1 MLVISH
7 RLDTLDAEKRKDL
20 IDLRRRMDNTVH
32 QSVQDLIAHLRS
44 ESIQERFLDWTQ
56 DEIPKTFDEVER
68 GSIDELFQ
76 KKLKDIIDEWE
87 EDQFKNTKESL
98 MKEIQRSFD
107 LFEGELRSLRG
118 NVTGG
123 FPNVPGIDPFPE
135 SVSFLGRVFVK
146 ISWFFHNYVFPFSQI
161 LKPGFLPSDPRATWE
176 LMEKMY
182 TWWRTNP
189 RDTMKE
195 LSKKYL
201 SEAIKESIL
210 TPFVKGRLQEAERYL
225 SRIETLIPEQ
235 IEADKRLLAQLSD
248 EKRSVGEITRTYR
261 PILHDTLDIQ
271 GKVAFFGLTEAG
283 AANVCSEWLDWN
295 QGSYKLGAGEHS
307 TVYQGKMTRHGK
319 EQAVALKVFQEVHLA
334 KNGNR
339 VIQEANQLR

>member
-1 MLVISH
+1 MLVISR
-7 RLDTLDAEKRKDL
+7 RLDTLRAEKSKDL
-20 IDLRRRMDNTVH
+20 IDLRRRMDNAVH
-32 QSVQDLIAHLRS
+32 KLVPGLIEYL
-44 ESIQERFLDWTQ
+44 ETKSIQERFLDWTQ
-56 DEIPKTFDEVER
+56 DEIPKTFDEMVS

-76 KKLKDIIDEWE
+76 KKLTDIIDEWE
-87 EDQFKNTKESL
+87 EDQFKKTKESL
-98 MKEIQRSFD
+98 MKEIQRSFN

-135 SVSFLGRVFVK
+135 SVSFLDQVFVK
-146 ISWFFHNYVFPFSQI
+146 ISWFFHNYVFPFSRI
-161 LKPGFLPSDPRATWE
+161 FKPGFLPSDPKETWE
-176 LMEKMY
+176 RMGKMLI
-182 TWWRTNP
+182 WWRSNP
-189 RDTMKE
+189 RDTMRR
-195 LSKKYL
+195 LSKEYL

-235 IEADKRLLAQLSD
+235 IEADKRLLAQLSN
-248 EKRSVGEITRTYR
+248 EKRSVDEITRTYR
-261 PILHDTLDIQ
+261 PILDDTLDIQ
-271 GKVAFFGLTEAG
+271 EKVAFFGLTEAG

-334 KNGNR
+334 KNANR

>member
-1 MLVISH
+1 MLVIRR
-7 RLDTLDAEKRKDL
+7 RLDTLNAEKSKDL
-20 IDLRRRMDNTVH
+20 IDLRRRMDNFVH

-44 ESIQERFLDWTQ
+44 ESIQGRFLDWTQ
-56 DEIPKTFDEVER
+56 DEIPKTFDEVLS

-123 FPNVPGIDPFPE
+123 FPNVPGIDPFPD
-135 SVSFLGRVFVK
+135 SVSFLGRIIVK
-146 ISWFFHNYVFPFSQI
+146 IGWFFHNYVFPFSQI
-161 LKPGFLPSDPRATWE
+161 LKPGFLPSDPKATRE
-176 LMEKMY
+176 LVEKSY
-182 TWWRTNP
+182 IWWSTNP
-189 RDTMKE
+189 RDTMRK

-248 EKRSVGEITRTYR
+248 EKRSVGEITKTYQ
-261 PILHDTLDIQ
+261 PILGDTLDIQ

-307 TVYQGKMTRHGK
+307 TMYQGKMTRHGE

-334 KNGNR
+334 KKANR